1 MKVEG
6 DRAGEAMEMIA
17 NLFDLLEQHE
27 SQSVEIA
34 CLKQSL
40 ERIEKTIQEEKY
52 NIEIEQAKMKQSME
66 ADFYAQTKYFSEV
79 CVDFYSNHAE
89 LFEKPD
95 YRGVKST

>member
-40 ERIEKTIQEEKY
+40 ERIEKS
-52 NIEIEQAKMKQSME
+52 IEQLKLNLDSLCTNSVETAAKE
-66 ADFYAQTKYFSEV
+66 
-79 CVDFYSNHAE
+79 
-89 LFEKPD
+89 
-95 YRGVKST
+95 

>member
-40 ERIEKTIQEEKY
+40 ERIERTIQE
-52 NIEIEQAKMKQSME
+52 
-66 ADFYAQTKYFSEV
+66 
-79 CVDFYSNHAE
+79 
-89 LFEKPD
+89 
-95 YRGVKST
+95 VKISLDSLCIKSVGTAGKE

>member
-1 MKVEG
+1 MNKFQMKVEG

-40 ERIEKTIQEEKY
+40 ERIEKS
-52 NIEIEQAKMKQSME
+52 IEQLKLNLDSLCTNSVETAAKE
-66 ADFYAQTKYFSEV
+66 
-79 CVDFYSNHAE
+79 
-89 LFEKPD
+89 
-95 YRGVKST
+95 